1 MQAARA
7 DLERAQNEAQ
17 TYANKVVPEARGRAA
32 QILQA
37 ADAYK
42 SQTVAEAT
50 GQTSRFGKIYDE
62 YKKAPEVTRKR
73 MYLETMERVMAGTD
87 KIILDSNGQSGSGVV
102 PYLPL
107 NETAAAANPGGAE
120 RRHPMRIGIA
130 GGIVLVLVLAAMV
143 LGYSSMFTVYQT
155 QQALVVRLGQPVRV
169 VTEPGLNFKVPLIDS
184 VIGIDKRI
192 LDLENPAQEVIASD
206 QKRLVVDAFAR
217 YRIQEPLRFYQT
229 VNTIQGANSQLS
241 VLLNAALRRVLGE
254 ATLTHVVRDE
264 RAQLMARVREQLD
277 KEAQVYGITVVD
289 VRIRRAD
296 LPEQNSQAVY
306 QRMQTER
313 QREAAEFR
321 AQGSQ
326 KSQEIRSKADRDVTV
341 LVAEATS
348 KSEQVRGEGDG
359 ERNRIFAEA
368 FGKDVDFF
376 TFYRSMQA
384 YEAGMRHG
392 DTRMVLS
399 PDSEFFRYFV
409 DPSGKPRESQGR
421 TPARRRDNDPANQQT
436 ITVGGNVR
444 FSGRDRFG
452 VCHRGDPVRRLAGA
466 GEARDGACHRD
477 ARQRI
482 AAGGYRVRHRRRR
495 AGLAGSG
502 LKRAE
507 KPLFRPNPPVLSLLT
522 NS

>member
-1 MQAARA
+1 MR
-7 DLERAQNEAQ
+7 
-17 TYANKVVPEARGRAA
+17 
-32 QILQA
+32 
-37 ADAYK
+37 
-42 SQTVAEAT
+42 
-50 GQTSRFGKIYDE
+50 
-62 YKKAPEVTRKR
+62 
-73 MYLETMERVMAGTD
+73 
-87 KIILDSNGQSGSGVV
+87 
-102 PYLPL
+102 L
-107 NETAAAANPGGAE
+107 NVIGGAL
-120 RRHPMRIGIA
+120 A
-130 GGIVLVLVLAAMV
+130 ALVLLALI
-143 LGYSSMFTVYQT
+143 LGYGTLFTVYQT
-155 QQALVVRLGQPVRV
+155 RQALVVRLGQPVRV
-169 VTEPGLNFKVPLIDS
+169 VTEPGLNFKIPLINS
-184 VIGIDKRI
+184 VIHIDKRI

-229 VNTIQGANSQLS
+229 VKDQGANSQLS
-241 VLLNAALRRVLGE
+241 ILLNAALRRVLGE

-277 KEAQVYGITVVD
+277 KEAQVYGISVVD

-359 ERNRIFAEA
+359 ERNRIFADA

-384 YEAGMRHG
+384 YEAGMRHN

-409 DPSGKPRESQGR
+409 DPSGKPRESQGNSR
-421 TPARRRDNDPANQQT
+421 SPAPPATPR
-436 ITVGGNVR
+436 
-444 FSGRDRFG
+444 
-452 VCHRGDPVRRLAGA
+452 
-466 GEARDGACHRD
+466 
-477 ARQRI
+477 
-482 AAGGYRVRHRRRR
+482 
-495 AGLAGSG
+495 
-502 LKRAE
+502 
-507 KPLFRPNPPVLSLLT
+507 
-522 NS
+522 